1 MIPGWAK
8 IPTVAKYADVE
19 KRTVNAWMKAG
30 LPFSQL
36 PGGMRLIRLSD
47 VDAFLI
53 QFSVTKNVR
62 HEQADQIVKDIMR
75 AIK

>member
-8 IPTVAKYADVE
+8 PPSIAKYAGVE

-36 PGGMRLIRLSD
+36 PGGMRLIRLID
-47 VDAFLI
+47 VDAFLL
-53 QFSVTKNVR
+53 QFAVTKNVR
-62 HEQADQIVKDIMR
+62 HEQADQIVESIMR
-75 AIK
+75 DIK